1 MTADLLLSQAIKVF
15 LIARSADSYS
25 PSTLAQYKWALDRFV
40 LQQDKRID
48 EINTSDIRQF
58 LSYLQTD
65 YEPVRPNGDASPLS
79 SSSLFAAWKAIRAFY
94 KWACPEFGIPNP
106 SMKIPP
112 PRHMA
117 SVIVPFVQDE
127 IKSLLKACERT
138 KLSTSTKKSF
148 SMQRPTYYRDRA
160 ILLTLLD
167 TGLRVSEL
175 CRLTINDCNLQTG
188 EIIVNPFGSGI
199 KSRSRIVPL
208 GASSRKAISIYLAH
222 FPNIDKVPLF
232 RKANEDAL
240 DRYNVLK
247 MIVAL
252 GERAGVRNVH
262 PHRFRHTFGIMYLR
276 NGGDLFTLQR
286 LLGHTS
292 LTMTQHYLA
301 LAKSDDVAAHKK
313 ASPVDNWKL

>member
-1 MTADLLLSQAIKVF
+1 
-15 LIARSADSYS
+15 
-25 PSTLAQYKWALDRFV
+25 
-40 LQQDKRID
+40 
-48 EINTSDIRQF
+48 
-58 LSYLQTD
+58 
-65 YEPVRPNGDASPLS
+65 
-79 SSSLFAAWKAIRAFY
+79 
-94 KWACPEFGIPNP
+94 
-106 SMKIPP
+106 
-112 PRHMA
+112 
-117 SVIVPFVQDE
+117 
-127 IKSLLKACERT
+127 
-138 KLSTSTKKSF
+138 
-148 SMQRPTYYRDRA
+148 
-160 ILLTLLD
+160 
-167 TGLRVSEL
+167 
-175 CRLTINDCNLQTG
+175 
-188 EIIVNPFGSGI
+188 
-199 KSRSRIVPL
+199 L